1 MDELVIIE
9 TKIYEIGSQKVML
22 NWFKNKDKKQEKEKK
37 KIKKG

>member
-22 NWFKNKDKKQEKEKK
+22 NGFKNKDKKQEDNE
-37 KIKKG
+37 

>member
-22 NWFKNKDKKQEKEKK
+22 DWFKNKDKNQEDNE
-37 KIKKG
+37 